1 MRKKMTL
8 CFILEEKRILLALK
22 KRGFGAGRYN
32 GYGGKVQEG
41 ETVLEAMAREMK
53 EESGLVVV
61 KSEMIG
67 IHEFEN
73 MQRPD
78 EVLEVHVFLALEYTG
93 TPKETEEMKPEWF
106 ALDAIPFAIMW
117 PDDQYWFPLMLAGK
131 KFKTHFLFGEN
142 DTVLEQKIEEVTAIH
157 S

>member
-8 CFILEEKRILLALK
+8 CFIVEEKSILLALK

-32 GYGGKVQEG
+32 GYGGKVQSE

-61 KSEMIG
+61 KSEKIG

-73 MQRPD
+73 TQRPG

-106 ALDAIPFAIMW
+106 ALDAIPFDIMW
-117 PDDQYWFPLMLAGK
+117 PDDRYWFPLMLDGK
-131 KFKTHFLFGEN
+131 KFKTRFLFGEG
-142 DTVLEQKIEEVTAIH
+142 DVVLEKRIEEVTEIL